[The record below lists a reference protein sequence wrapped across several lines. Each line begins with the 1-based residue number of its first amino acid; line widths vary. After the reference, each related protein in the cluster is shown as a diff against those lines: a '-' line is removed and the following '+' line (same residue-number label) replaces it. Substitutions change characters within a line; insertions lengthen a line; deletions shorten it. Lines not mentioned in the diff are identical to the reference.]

1 MNEGGRMKT
10 MILSGKRQVV
20 LPADLCRQ
28 IALAPGARVQVDLAP
43 DGSGILVRPATATGR
58 KPPAVLFDRATHKGK
73 PIAIAELQGLAAAR
87 RLAKAGKS

>member
-1 MNEGGRMKT
+1 MTT

-43 DGSGILVRPATATGR
+43 DGSGILVRPAAAGG
-58 KPPAVLFDRATHKGK
+58 KKAAAVLFDRLIHKGK
-73 PIAIAELQGLAAAR
+73 PIAIAELQGLAAAGK
-87 RLAKAGKS
+87 LAKAGKP

>member
-1 MNEGGRMKT
+1 MST

-43 DGSGILVRPATATGR
+43 DGSGILVRPPTAAGK
-58 KPPAVLFDRATHKGK
+58 KPASVLFDRVSHRGK
-73 PIAIAELQGLAAAR
+73 PPAIDELQGLTVAR
-87 RLAKAGKS
+87 QFAKAGKP